1 MSAWLSSAPPTTM
14 PEVYVGCGSNVE
26 PESNLRWAIAE
37 MRQRFGRLVCSTAFR
52 SPAHGFDGPDFL
64 NLVVAFDS
72 DAGPDAVEAA
82 LSSLE
87 AERGRGGVD
96 RGGSRTLDLDLLLY
110 GQRVDAARR
119 LPRVDILSY
128 PFVLAPMAEIAPSLV
143 HPVTG
148 LGMATA
154 WRQHSAGRDSLTAI
168 GRLC

>member
-1 MSAWLSSAPPTTM
+1 M
-14 PEVYVGCGSNVE
+14 PEVYVGCGSNIE

-37 MRQRFGRLVCSTAFR
+37 MRKRFGRLVCSTAFR

-72 DAGPDAVEAA
+72 DAGPDGVEAV

-87 AERGRGGVD
+87 AERGRGGAD

-119 LPRVDILSY
+119 LPRADILSY
-128 PFVLAPMAEIAPSLV
+128 PFVLAPLAEIAPALV

-154 WRQHSAGRDSLTAI
+154 WHQQAEDGSSLTAV
-168 GRLC
+168 GQFC